1 MKLFIRK
8 KTWIFD
14 CTEHKCHIMYW
25 YYIFWGGG
33 DGERMCKWSLSY
45 NLLCMKNMHNLV
57 RFDKFGYLIG
67 ENTVQTF
74 TKSDK

>member
-1 MKLFIRK
+1 
-8 KTWIFD
+8 
-14 CTEHKCHIMYW
+14 
-25 YYIFWGGG
+25 
-33 DGERMCKWSLSY
+33 
-45 NLLCMKNMHNLV
+45 MKNMHNLV